1 MLPWAALDIDPA
13 RLGLELVLVH
23 TKNWCKLE
31 MLPRSWEER
40 NLVVVS
46 VGLGI
51 LVELRVHPVKE
62 ECVVPKQPPRPWVPF

>member
-1 MLPWAALDIDPA
+1 MVALDTDPA

-51 LVELRVHPVKE
+51 LVELGVHPME
-62 ECVVPKQPPRPWVPF
+62 EERVVSRQAPRP